1 MRRYRC
7 RSAPTGQQRW
17 SAVAGRP
24 HSHTQFDPS
33 CGSSRTSGA
42 TTATCEAL
50 ERLGHRVERW
60 PERKYLAGSVC
71 TIRSD
76 LRTGVKRAGADPR
89 GRRTRWGG
97 SSSGSCVIGGCAV
110 HLRRR
115 HDDLLSEHEG
125 PSRSFAGR
133 PKALCF
139 DRTHLSRRRSAAP
152 ASQVPVLSFRMGGE
166 RSCKALGDS
175 RLVRGDRPVTPC
187 QRAPAGPMGQAQSQ
201 GTPRC
206 QRPSR
211 P

>member
-152 ASQVPVLSFRMGGE
+152 ASQVPFAWAANGLARRLATVAWFEVTGQ
-166 RSCKALGDS
+166 S
-175 RLVRGDRPVTPC
+175 RLASAHRQVQWGRHRARGHRDANARRDRD
-187 QRAPAGPMGQAQSQ
+187 
-201 GTPRC
+201 
-206 QRPSR
+206 
-211 P
+211 